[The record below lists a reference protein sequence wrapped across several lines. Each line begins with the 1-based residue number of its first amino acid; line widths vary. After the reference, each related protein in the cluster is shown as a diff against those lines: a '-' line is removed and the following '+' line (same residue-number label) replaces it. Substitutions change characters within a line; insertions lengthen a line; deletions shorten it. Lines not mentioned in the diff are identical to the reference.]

1 VLSRLVESPRAL
13 QAVARKAL
21 EICHW
26 TGDDEMP
33 AAEAELIN
41 TEEECEAGCYRCL
54 LSYNNQREHELI
66 DRRLPELKQFLLDLL
81 RGEVVGQGGTDS
93 RGERLERL
101 LGLAGS
107 GLERLWLETLHRHSY
122 HLPDKAQSAVPG
134 HYVVPDFTYTSSCAL
149 VFIDGPHHE
158 QQLQVQLDQEKR
170 QALVDAGMTVVVFD
184 QYTESWDAVIAE
196 YRWLFGEGE
205 GMAQGCSLAGG
216 KP

>member
-1 VLSRLVESPRAL
+1 
-13 QAVARKAL
+13 
-21 EICHW
+21 
-26 TGDDEMP
+26 
-33 AAEAELIN
+33 
-41 TEEECEAGCYRCL
+41 L

-101 LGLAGS
+101 IGLAGS
-107 GLERLWLETLHRHSY
+107 GLERLWLETLHRHGY

-158 QQLQVQLDQEKR
+158 QRLQERLDQEKR
-170 QALVDAGMTVVVFD
+170 QALIDAGMTVVVFD

-205 GMAQGCSLAGG
+205 GTAQECSLAGG